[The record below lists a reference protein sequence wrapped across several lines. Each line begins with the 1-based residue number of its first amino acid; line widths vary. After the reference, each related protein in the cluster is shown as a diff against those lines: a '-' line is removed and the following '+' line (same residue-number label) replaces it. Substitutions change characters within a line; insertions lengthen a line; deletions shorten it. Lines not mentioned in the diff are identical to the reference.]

1 MVLMLGALLDSV
13 NGCNCTHSL
22 SMESPLAVAVN
33 AGCVALP
40 SLLNIKQVM
49 QQRHVSVWNAKD
61 ELPIEIDLGQ
71 DCRFHS
77 VFACPILRQQVS
89 DNNPPMK
96 LVCGH
101 VISKDALAK
110 LTQVRISILSSER
123 NRSIST
129 TIFRKWQ
136 DLNIF

>member
-1 MVLMLGALLDSV
+1 MLCQAVMYSGPALEQSPYGSLLSASQWQETADMFLRDACALL
-13 NGCNCTHSL
+13 GL

-71 DCRFHS
+71 DCR
-77 VFACPILRQQVS
+77 
-89 DNNPPMK
+89 
-96 LVCGH
+96 
-101 VISKDALAK
+101 
-110 LTQVRISILSSER
+110 
-123 NRSIST
+123 
-129 TIFRKWQ
+129 
-136 DLNIF
+136 

>member
-1 MVLMLGALLDSV
+1 MIPVDPQETLIPRNT
-13 NGCNCTHSL
+13 NGSGRMFRTLPHCVWRGGEEAIPGSSL
-22 SMESPLAVAVN
+22 SN
-33 AGCVALP
+33 R

-110 LTQVRISILSSER
+110 LTQVRISILSSELHL
-123 NRSIST
+123 SI
-129 TIFRKWQ
+129 
-136 DLNIF
+136 LGP